1 MNIRLSVLEGLV
13 AGLLLLTAPAGAVSQ
28 PAAPAQP
35 AQPSAAQSPSADQ
48 NYVLGPADVIE
59 ADVVGASDFK
69 ARVKIAADG
78 TVQVPY
84 LGRVVAANK
93 TTQQLSDDL
102 SRALEVGGYYSHP
115 VLSVDVV
122 EYASQHVTVLGD
134 VGTPG
139 VIAIDRPY
147 HLSEILAR
155 VGGVR
160 EGGADYVII
169 TSENGSQRTIP
180 IKALA
185 TGDTSQ
191 DPLVTSGDKI
201 FSPAAELF
209 YISGQVKTP
218 GAFPI
223 LSGMT
228 LRMAISRGGGL
239 TDLGTDRAVKVTRG
253 GKTLAETDLDSP
265 VEPGDVIVVGERLF

>member
-1 MNIRLSVLEGLV
+1 MSIRMYTPAVV
-13 AGLLLLTAPAGAVSQ
+13 AGLLLLAAPISAVSQ
-28 PAAPAQP
+28 PLPPTQPPAI
-35 AQPSAAQSPSADQ
+35 AQASAGDQ
-48 NYVLGPADVIE
+48 GYVLGPSDVIE
-59 ADVVGASDFK
+59 ADVMGASDFK
-69 ARVKIAADG
+69 AKVKIAPDG
-78 TVQVPY
+78 TVQLPY

-93 TTQQLSDDL
+93 TTQQLADDL
-102 SRALEVGGYYSHP
+102 AKALESGGYFSHP

-147 HLSEILAR
+147 RLSEILAR

-160 EGGADYVII
+160 EGGADYVVI
-169 TSENGSQRTIP
+169 TSESGSQRTIP
-180 IKALA
+180 IETLA
-185 TGDTSQ
+185 TGDTTQ
-191 DPLVTSGDKI
+191 DPFVASGDKI

-209 YISGQVKTP
+209 YISGQIKTP
-218 GAFPI
+218 GAFPV

-253 GKTLAETDLDSP
+253 GRTLTETDLDGP
-265 VEPGDVIVVGERLF
+265 VQPGDVIVVGERLF